1 MAASEAISPAINRQ
15 REALAGWLKNC
26 FSFPVFLAAI
36 LAAGACVAA
45 HTRFVDPD
53 TWWHIRVGDLILRTG
68 TWPTHDM
75 FSFSVPGAEW
85 IAYEWFGEVVFA
97 SAWRLGGFVGLAAI
111 DFLLAAT
118 IAILLYVYSTLRS
131 GKCKAACVVVTFSLP
146 VLGAFF
152 TLRPQLLGYVFLLT
166 TMILMERFRQGLTKR
181 LWVLPAIFLVWV
193 NTHGTFVLGA
203 IVVGVYL
210 LSGLFKFQAGGIV
223 AVPWTPE
230 QRRHLLLVMLLC
242 MLVAPIT
249 PYGSRLAAYP
259 LQMAFMQP
267 VNVAN
272 IMEWQPMSFSEA
284 LGKVFLALMLV
295 YFLLQVILRL
305 SYRLE
310 TLALLIFAIFSACLH
325 IRFLLFFL
333 FLFVPLLAEVL
344 ARWADAYKPEKD
356 LRLINA
362 GVMALL
368 VFAGV
373 KYLSNAGRI
382 ADAFT
387 SSYPVEAVAYL
398 KQHPLTTPMFND
410 YGWGGYLI
418 WSEMPRNSVFVD
430 GRADLYEYG
439 GVLADYVSI
448 THLEEQAPF
457 LLRKYGIGACLIEPK
472 SPLAT
477 YLSASPDWHRAYS
490 DGTAV
495 LFVRQAQIGAG
506 SLSR

>member
-1 MAASEAISPAINRQ
+1 MAASEAISPAISGR
-15 REALAGWLKNC
+15 RGTLAGWLKNC

-45 HTRFVDPD
+45 HTLFVDPD
-53 TWWHIRVGDLILRTG
+53 TWWHIRVGDLILRSG

-75 FSFSVPGAEW
+75 FSFSVPGAGW
-85 IAYEWFGEVVFA
+85 IAYEWLGEVVFA
-97 SAWRLGGFVGLAAI
+97 LAWRLGGFVGLAAI
-111 DFLLAAT
+111 DFLLAGT
-118 IAILLYVYSTLRS
+118 IAVLLYVYSTLRS
-131 GKCKAACVVVTFSLP
+131 GKCKAACVVVSISLP

-223 AVPWTPE
+223 AVRWTPE
-230 QRRHLLLVMLLC
+230 QRRHILLVMLLC

-267 VNVAN
+267 VNLAI
-272 IMEWQPMSFSEA
+272 IMEWQPMSFNEA
-284 LGKVFLALMLV
+284 LGKVFLAIMLG
-295 YFLLQVILRL
+295 YFLIQVTLRI

-310 TLALLIFAIFSACLH
+310 TIALLIFAIFSTCIH

-333 FLFVPLLAEVL
+333 FLFIPLLAEAL

-356 LRLINA
+356 LRLLNA
-362 GVMALL
+362 AVMALL

-373 KYLSNAGRI
+373 KYLSHPGKIAGE
-382 ADAFT
+382 FT
-387 SSYPVEAVAYL
+387 KSYPAGAVAYL
-398 KQHPLTTPMFND
+398 KEHPLKTPLFND

-418 WSEMPRNSVFVD
+418 WSQMPRSSVFVD
-430 GRADLYEYG
+430 GRADFYEYG
-439 GVLADYVSI
+439 GVLADYLSI
-448 THLEEQAPF
+448 THLKQQTPF
-457 LLRKYGIGACLIEPK
+457 LLRKYSIGACLIEPE

-477 YLSASPDWHRAYS
+477 YLSASPDWHRAYA

-495 LFVRQAQIGAG
+495 LFVRQPQPGAG